1 MREKIYQAWRLIHIL
16 SLIIL
21 MTIIFESALEFTH
34 AVSARDPVTK
44 ASTTSQVK
52 PREAVKSQLAMR
64 AWRALKAQALER
76 SARIASQRAS
86 ISARRAEV
94 KAIDRWA
101 DPKVSYRFSPSPIET
116 KGGPLIHSLM
126 ISQKITWGDELS
138 SAVKVAEL
146 GVKEA
151 KRGVEEEGLK
161 LIESLE
167 RAVWSLWFAEH
178 HRSLLRSEVKVMD
191 SLVSHIEGLVETL
204 ARPLSALSR
213 VRYERRL
220 KRERYELSSADIER
234 ARLAIGLLLQGGGR
248 FEGSPPAGL
257 INASSKLCH
266 QPQALA
272 QVLAKSASDIEEGSI
287 PTLQRAALR
296 VHQAAV
302 SLDKLR
308 ATQRPQLELGLQW
321 SAVNDLSLLGG
332 LRDDVLTAQIGGTIP
347 IWRSA
352 NGSARASLVAER
364 ARREAALRDRSERWR
379 SSTNELIVTLKDQAR
394 QLETL
399 KRELSPLA
407 EETLRQTRH
416 EYEVGLA
423 DLSEVYRAELSILAL
438 KRDTLTIQFAC
449 ALSLARWRSLTQ
461 SAPTITSAEE
471 VSP

>member
-1 MREKIYQAWRLIHIL
+1 
-16 SLIIL
+16 
-21 MTIIFESALEFTH
+21 
-34 AVSARDPVTK
+34 
-44 ASTTSQVK
+44 
-52 PREAVKSQLAMR
+52 
-64 AWRALKAQALER
+64 
-76 SARIASQRAS
+76 
-86 ISARRAEV
+86 
-94 KAIDRWA
+94 
-101 DPKVSYRFSPSPIET
+101 
-116 KGGPLIHSLM
+116 
-126 ISQKITWGDELS
+126 
-138 SAVKVAEL
+138 
-146 GVKEA
+146 
-151 KRGVEEEGLK
+151 
-161 LIESLE
+161 
-167 RAVWSLWFAEH
+167 VWSLWFAEH
-178 HRSLLRSEVKVMD
+178 HRSLLRSELEVMD

-296 VHQAAV
+296 VHQAAA

-394 QLETL
+394 QLNTL

-423 DLSEVYRAELSILAL
+423 DLSEVYRAELSLSAL
-438 KRDTLTIQFAC
+438 KRDTLKIQFAC

-461 SAPTITSAEE
+461 SAPTLTSAEE